1 MEQRLAGRIL
11 QTGRDVLVVGG
22 GIVGLL
28 SALEL
33 LHSGCRVHL
42 LEMATVGRASS
53 WAGGG
58 ILSPLYPWRY
68 PDGVTG
74 LARWSQ
80 GVYAELAVRL
90 HDEGGVDPEWTQNG
104 MLMLDTSD
112 QMAARAWAE
121 RFGYRLE
128 VLDGPGLRQCEPV
141 LAEGS
146 AAALWMADV
155 AQVRNPRLVQAARQA
170 LVRQGGVI
178 EEGCEV
184 TGLLVKGGHVVGV
197 RTKRGELAADIVV
210 AAAGAWSGR
219 LLAELAVRP
228 EIRPV
233 RGQML
238 LFGGPPGLVSRII
251 LGPRHYVIP
260 RRDGRV
266 LVGSTMEEVGFDGT
280 TTAAAREELLAAA
293 VGLVPALADCPL
305 ERQWAGLRPG
315 SPDGTPY
322 IGEHPEV
329 AGLYLNSGHFRN
341 GVVMAP
347 ASARLL
353 ADLVL
358 GRNPILD
365 PAPYGLRRYQ

>member
-1 MEQRLAGRIL
+1 MNVI
-11 QTGRDVLVVGG
+11 VVGG

-28 SALEL
+28 SAREL
-33 LHSGCRVHL
+33 MAGGCRVHL

-68 PDGVTG
+68 PDGVTE

-80 GVYAELAVRL
+80 GAYAELAARL
-90 HDEGGVDPEWTQNG
+90 RDEGGVDPEWTRNG

-112 QMAARAWAE
+112 QVAASAWAAR
-121 RFGYRLE
+121 FGCRLE
-128 VLDGPGLRQCEPV
+128 VLDGPGLRQCEPA

-146 AAALWMADV
+146 TAALWMADV

-170 LVRQGGVI
+170 LVRQGGRI

-184 TGLLVKGGHVVGV
+184 TGLRVEGGHVSGV
-197 RTKRGELAADIVV
+197 RTKRGEIGADVV
-210 AAAGAWSGR
+210 VVAAGAWSGR

-238 LFGGPPGLVSRII
+238 LFRGPPGLVSRII

-266 LVGSTMEEVGFDGT
+266 LVGSTMEEVGFDST

-293 VGLVPALADCPL
+293 IGLVPALAGCAL
-305 ERQWAGLRPG
+305 EQHWAGLRPG

-358 GRNPILD
+358 GRVPILD
-365 PAPYGLRRYQ
+365 PAPYGVRRYQ

>member
-1 MEQRLAGRIL
+1 M
-11 QTGRDVLVVGG
+11 VVGG
-22 GIVGLL
+22 GVIGLL
-28 SALEL
+28 SAREL
-33 LHSGCRVHL
+33 ASGGCRVRL
-42 LEMATVGRASS
+42 LEMNGVGRASS

-68 PDGVTG
+68 PDPVTE

-80 GVYAELAVRL
+80 AAYPELAERL
-90 HDEGGVDPEWTQNG
+90 RDEGGIDPEWTRNG

-112 QMAARAWAE
+112 QVQARSWAE

-128 VLDGPGLRQCEPV
+128 LLDGVGLRQCEPA
-141 LAEGS
+141 LADGD
-146 AAALWMADV
+146 AALWMADV
-155 AQVRNPRLVQAARQA
+155 AQVRNPRLVRAVRHA
-170 LVRQGGVI
+170 LVKQGGLI

-184 TGLLVKGGHVVGV
+184 TELLVRGGRVAGV
-197 RTKRGELAADIVV
+197 RTMRGDFSADVV
-210 AAAGAWSGR
+210 VMAAGAWSGR

-238 LFGGPPGLVSRII
+238 LFRGPPGLVSRII

-266 LVGSTMEEVGFDGT
+266 LVGSTMEEVGFDST

-293 VGLVPALADCPL
+293 VGLVPALAACEL
-305 ERQWAGLRPG
+305 ERHWAGLRPG
-315 SPDGTPY
+315 SPDGVPY

-341 GVVMAP
+341 GVVLAP

-358 GRNPILD
+358 GRAPLLD
-365 PAPYGLRRYQ
+365 PAAYGVRRYRQ